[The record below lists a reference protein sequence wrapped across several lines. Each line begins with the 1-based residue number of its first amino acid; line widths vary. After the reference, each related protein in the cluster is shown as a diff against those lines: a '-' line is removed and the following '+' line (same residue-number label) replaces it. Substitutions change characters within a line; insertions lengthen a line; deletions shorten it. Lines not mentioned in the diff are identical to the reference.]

1 MPTGADEIAPGY
13 RSEAEL
19 SPGTHRCVGPDGRT
33 WVLKRLPDD
42 CLHAGG
48 LHPAI
53 RERLARI
60 RELPHARV
68 ATLAGVVRGTD
79 PAAAF
84 LVWAFVDGQPIDRA
98 DLLAEG
104 FAAAVRGL
112 ASAVETLHARGL
124 VHGGLTAGNVI
135 LTPAGDVWL
144 THLSPYLWDDPAE
157 DVRAV
162 LALVGSTVGAT
173 VQPLPDADG
182 GVATDTA
189 LRTLA
194 AAGALPCQPVA
205 RAGHPRRHRNALLSA
220 AAVAI
225 GSALAAWAVA
235 RWAGHRPP
243 VGPATDGP
251 GSHAAP

>member
-1 MPTGADEIAPGY
+1 MPTGADEVAPGY

-33 WVLKRLPDD
+33 WVLKRLPGD

-98 DLLAEG
+98 EILPAGLPNI
-104 FAAAVRGL
+104 VRGL

-162 LALVGSTVGAT
+162 LDVVRPIAGRLSL
-173 VQPLPDADG
+173 PLPDVSDAAPSA
-182 GVATDTA
+182 V
-189 LRTLA
+189 LREW
-194 AAGALPCQPVA
+194 AAGASASPKSMRDDGSPRA
-205 RAGHPRRHRNALLSA
+205 RRSSLLAAVGLAIAA
-220 AAVAI
+220 AAVA
-225 GSALAAWAVA
+225 AAVA
-235 RWAGHRPP
+235 SWAARPGAGVTNAGTP
-243 VGPATDGP
+243 LPR
-251 GSHAAP
+251 